1 MNPTVATTI
10 VITVTTTT
18 SRGRSLIA
26 SVPVMS
32 RLSVQDK
39 EMNASGAHM
48 KPILVLLI
56 VGFLTLLNAG
66 CSRETSEEMFVG
78 KWKSSKLE
86 TPLYLYD
93 NGEWEIKTESGTVLQ
108 YGVWDYEAGEI
119 TWSYKWGSLVKDDV
133 NPVLSATGTEFQVK
147 ESDGTTTTFIKLDQQ
162 E

>member
-1 MNPTVATTI
+1 M
-10 VITVTTTT
+10 
-18 SRGRSLIA
+18 IA

-32 RLSVQDK
+32 RLSAQDK
-39 EMNASGAHM
+39 EMNVSAAPM
-48 KPILVLLI
+48 KPMLVLLI
-56 VGFLTLLNAG
+56 VCFLTLLNAG
-66 CSRETSEEMFVG
+66 CSRETYSEEMFVG

-108 YGVWDYEAGEI
+108 YGVWDYEADEI

-147 ESDGTTTTFIKLDQQ
+147 ESNGTTTTFIKLDQQ